1 MSDYSLKQAAEAV
14 GRSKPTVLR
23 AIQSGR
29 LSARRDE
36 RGRWRIERA
45 ALFRVFHKTI
55 RTGTQTGAIGEVTAV
70 ELLREILDE
79 LRQVRAILIEGMP
92 VSVTP
97 TVASPATAPSVESG
111 SKPDDIVLVPTAAD
125 ADAIELARP
134 TEQKS
139 DGGPPAQTN
148 ILVDRAGMPEPADL
162 GEAQKAS
169 ERDGLEIARQLVGRG
184 NAALAE
190 RRYVDAIE
198 HFKQAAAA
206 VPDGHPAHLAD
217 CLDWLA
223 EAFYRHGYEH
233 RDNAALN
240 RSIETWQSVLQYHPR
255 GQAPLDWAR
264 IQNSLGV
271 AHRTLGERENSA
283 AFLSEAV
290 SAFRAALEERTRDRT
305 ASGWAETL
313 QNLGIALARLGHL
326 QHTTAHL
333 TEATAALRAALGEEP
348 RDRAPLAWAAIQHNL
363 GDALSMLGER
373 SADTSRFTE
382 AIAYFTQ
389 AVAAYQ
395 TAMAERTWERAPLEW
410 ATTTGNQGVA
420 LMFLAERKGDASGAR
435 AAVERIEIGLTMMQ
449 SQGNTDLAA
458 YYNSQLSSARALLHR
473 LTTRRRGNV

>member
-1 MSDYSLKQAAEAV
+1 
-14 GRSKPTVLR
+14 
-23 AIQSGR
+23 
-29 LSARRDE
+29 
-36 RGRWRIERA
+36 
-45 ALFRVFHKTI
+45 LFRVFHETI
-55 RTGTQTGAIGEVTAV
+55 RTGTQTGAIGEATAV

-79 LRQVRAILIEGMP
+79 LRQLKAILTEGM
-92 VSVTP
+92 SVRMKP
-97 TVASPATAPSVESG
+97 AVASPVTVPSIESA
-111 SKPDDIVLVPTAAD
+111 SKPDGIALVPTAAD
-125 ADAIELARP
+125 ADAAELARP
-134 TEQKS
+134 TEQKL

-148 ILVDRAGMPEPADL
+148 ILVDPAGKPEPVDL
-162 GEAQKAS
+162 GDAEEAG
-169 ERDGLEIARQLVGRG
+169 ERHGLQLAKQLIGRG
-184 NAALAE
+184 DAALAE
-190 RRYVDAIE
+190 RRYADAIE

-223 EAFYRHGYEH
+223 QAFYRHGYAH

-240 RSIETWQSVLQYHPR
+240 RSIETWRSVLQYHPR

-271 AHRTLGERENSA
+271 AHRTLGEREHSA

-290 SAFRAALEERTRDRT
+290 SAFRVALEERTRDRT
-305 ASGWAETL
+305 RSGWAETL

-326 QHTTAHL
+326 QHNTAHL
-333 TEATAALRAALGEEP
+333 TEATAAFRAAIEEQP

-363 GDALSMLGER
+363 GDALRMLGEL
-373 SADTSRFTE
+373 SAGTSHFTE
-382 AIAYFTQ
+382 AVAYFTQ
-389 AVAAYQ
+389 AVTAYQ

-449 SQGNTDLAA
+449 SHGNTDLPA
-458 YYNSQLSSARALLHR
+458 YYNNQLSSARALLHR
-473 LTTRRRGNV
+473 LTTR

>member
-1 MSDYSLKQAAEAV
+1 MSDYSLKQAAEAA

-36 RGRWRIERA
+36 AGRWWIERA
-45 ALFRVFHKTI
+45 ALFRVFQETI
-55 RTGTQTGAIGEVTAV
+55 RTGTQTGAISEATAV

-79 LRQVRAILIEGMP
+79 LRQLKAILNEGVP
-92 VSVTP
+92 VKVTP
-97 TVASPATAPSVESG
+97 TIVPTLTAPSVESD
-111 SKPDDIVLVPTAAD
+111 SKTDDIAVVPTVADPEAA
-125 ADAIELARP
+125 ELARP
-134 TEQKS
+134 AEQRLH
-139 DGGPPAQTN
+139 GEPPALADN
-148 ILVDRAGMPEPADL
+148 FFDRAGEPEPADL

-169 ERDGLEIARQLVGRG
+169 ERHGLDIARQLVGRG
-184 NAALAE
+184 NAAFAE
-190 RRYVDAIE
+190 RRYAEAIE
-198 HFKQAAAA
+198 HFNQAAAA

-223 EAFYRHGYEH
+223 QAFYRHGYAH

-240 RSIETWQSVLQYHPR
+240 RSIETWRSVLQYHPR
-255 GQAPLDWAR
+255 GQAPLEWAR
-264 IQNSLGV
+264 IQNNLGV

-305 ASGWAETL
+305 PSGWAETL
-313 QNLGIALARLGHL
+313 QNLGIALARLGYL
-326 QHTTAHL
+326 QHNTTHL
-333 TEATAALRAALGEEP
+333 TEATAALRAALGEQP

-363 GDALSMLGER
+363 GDALRMLGEL
-373 SADTSRFTE
+373 SAGTSHFTE
-382 AIAYFTQ
+382 AVAYFTQ
-389 AVAAYQ
+389 AVTAYQ

-449 SQGNTDLAA
+449 SHGNTDLAA
-458 YYNSQLSSARALLHR
+458 YYDRQLSSARALLHR
-473 LTTRRRGNV
+473 LTTR